1 MGYAPL
7 ATLGR
12 YDKHTESQA
21 ERYDIIHTINKEKP
35 MFIKNRKKLNNRG
48 FTLIEL
54 TIVMAISAVI
64 SVMIISF
71 TTLISAQVKKNNLR
85 ADFMQEVMDFRTDL
99 QVSFAEIDNGNPITV
114 ENNIVKIG
122 NNELSYLESYEYI
135 DTITFDVEGKI
146 LKVTVTNARLQEN
159 QSFILISKTGSA
171 FAKAK

>member
-1 MGYAPL
+1 
-7 ATLGR
+7 
-12 YDKHTESQA
+12 
-21 ERYDIIHTINKEKP
+21 

-54 TIVMAISAVI
+54 TIVMAISAII

-85 ADFMQEVMDFRTDL
+85 ADFMQSVMDFRTDL
-99 QVSFAEIDNGNPITV
+99 QGAFAEIDNGNPIIV
-114 ENNIVKIG
+114 ENNIVKID